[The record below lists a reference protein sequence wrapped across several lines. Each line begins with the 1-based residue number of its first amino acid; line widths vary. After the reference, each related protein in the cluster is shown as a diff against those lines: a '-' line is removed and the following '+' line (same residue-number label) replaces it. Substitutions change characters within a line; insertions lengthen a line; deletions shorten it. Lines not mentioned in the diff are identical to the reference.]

1 MLSLVIVNNPKDWN
15 FSIENVE
22 VVAAKTYVTDS
33 EFSEVRNVRIYNL
46 CRSYR
51 YQSLGYYVS
60 LLAEARGHKVFPSVS
75 TIQDL
80 KSLSVIRIISDEVD
94 EVLQRSL
101 AKLKATSFDLNI
113 YFGQSVAK
121 QYENLSRQLYNLF
134 QAPLLRANF
143 IFNKKWILQ
152 NINPISLSDIPA
164 ADKEYA
170 TEFARQYFSKKHFRS
185 LKKSSSIYDLAILA
199 SNPDDKHAP
208 SDAKAIKNFMTAADS
223 VGLSTEILTKD
234 DFSRLPEFDALF
246 IRDTTAVNH
255 YTYRF
260 AQRAAAEGLV
270 VIDDPESIIK
280 CTNKVYL
287 AELLTKAKVPRP
299 KTLIIH
305 KDNQDI
311 IPSILG
317 FPCVLK
323 QPDSSFSL
331 GVVKVQNKEE
341 LKVKLDDFLDKS
353 DLIIAQEFMPTD
365 FDWRICVLD
374 RTPLF
379 ACRYYMSPGHW
390 QIYNWSAT
398 GKHNKL
404 HYGNADAVPINQ
416 VPDKVLKT
424 ALRAA
429 NLVGSGF
436 YGVDLKEKGQRVVVV
451 EINDN
456 PSVDAGVEDELLK
469 DNLYVMIMKS
479 ILNRIQV
486 KKDKAGS
493 GT

>member
-15 FSIENVE
+15 FTIENVE

-94 EVLQRSL
+94 ETLQRSL
-101 AKLKATSFDLNI
+101 AKLQATTFDLNI
-113 YFGQSVAK
+113 YFGQSVTK
-121 QYENLSRQLYNLF
+121 QYENLSKQLYNLF

-143 IFNKKWILQ
+143 VFNKKWILQ
-152 NINPISLSDIPA
+152 NINPISLNDIPEEDKAYA
-164 ADKEYA
+164 AKFAEEY
-170 TEFARQYFSKKHFRS
+170 FARKHFRS
-185 LKKSSSIYDLAILA
+185 LKKNSSIYDLAILVNPA
-199 SNPDDKHAP
+199 DKCPPSNAR
-208 SDAKAIKNFMTAADS
+208 AIKNFIAAAES
-223 VGLSTEILTKD
+223 VGMGAEIITKD
-234 DFSRLPEFDALF
+234 DFSKLPEFDALF

-287 AELLTKAKVPRP
+287 AELLTKAKVPCP
-299 KTLIIH
+299 KTIIIH

-323 QPDSSFSL
+323 QPDSAFSL
-331 GVVKVQNKEE
+331 GVAKVCNKDE
-341 LKVKLDDFLDKS
+341 LKEKLDAFLDKS

-365 FDWRICVLD
+365 FDWRIGILD

-379 ACRYYMSPGHW
+379 ACKYFMSKGHW
-390 QIYNWSAT
+390 QIVNWHPEKKA
-398 GKHNKL
+398 GL
-404 HYGNADAVPINQ
+404 EYGDAQAVPINE
-416 VPDKVLKT
+416 VPDKVLRT

-429 NLVGSGF
+429 NLVGSGL

-456 PSVDAGVEDELLK
+456 PDVSAGVEDGILK
-469 DNLYVMIMKS
+469 DNLYLMIMKS
-479 ILNRIQV
+479 ILNRIQA
-486 KKDKAGS
+486 KKDKKE
-493 GT
+493 